1 MNEPISRLRAL
12 NTAIVCDALDRM
24 GVEPRVLSHEIRPMF
39 EGAVVAGPVLPILQ
53 APVARRPDVPYKLLF
68 EAFERIGPETVLVL
82 AANDGNVVGIWGEL
96 LSIAARARGATGA
109 IIDGLTRDV
118 SGITAIGFPV
128 FACGESP
135 LDSEGRCEVFEY
147 GVPIQCGGTV
157 VRPDDFVLADGAGVV
172 LVAREA
178 LDEVVERGDEKLR
191 GEHEVREYLARGD
204 SVKEV
209 FETYGIL

>member
-1 MNEPISRLRAL
+1 MTELIARLRAL

-24 GVEPRVLSHEIRPMF
+24 HVEPRVLNHEIRPVF

-53 APVARRPDVPYKLLF
+53 APVARPPDVPYRLLF
-68 EAFERIGPETVLVL
+68 EAFERIGPETVVIIT
-82 AANDGNVVGIWGEL
+82 ANDGNVVGTWGEL
-96 LSIAARARGATGA
+96 LSIAARARGAGGA

-118 SGITAIGFPV
+118 SGIEAIKFPV
-128 FACGESP
+128 FARGESP

-147 GVPIQCGGTV
+147 GMAIQCGGTV
-157 VRPDDFVLADGAGVV
+157 VQPDDIVLADSAGVV
-172 LVAREA
+172 LIPQDA
-178 LDEVVERGDEKLR
+178 LAGVVEQGEEKLR
-191 GEHEVREYLARGD
+191 GEHEVREYLERGD